1 MAARHRILLVED
13 SAVTRTVVRMYL
25 DRDHEVVE
33 AGSAA
38 RALQLMRLLDVALVV
53 TDYNLPGADGLE
65 LIRALREDRRP
76 QVRDVPVIVL
86 TGERGAR
93 GKALE
98 ERARQVGAQAVL
110 RKPVAGS
117 GLAAIVASLLPVT
130 A

>member
-1 MAARHRILLVED
+1 MATRHRILLVED

-25 DRDHEVVE
+25 DRDYEVVE

-38 RALQLMRLLDVALVV
+38 RALQLMRLVDIALVV

-65 LIRALREDRRP
+65 LIRSLREDRRP
-76 QVRDVPVIVL
+76 QVRDVPVVVL

-93 GKALE
+93 AKMLE
-98 ERARQVGAQAVL
+98 ERAKEVGAAAVL

-117 GLAAIVASLLPVT
+117 GLASIVASLIPVT